1 MPRTVIYIILLAV
14 VVALSV
20 WGWLF
25 ITRCPQCKRHGLKE
39 TGTWDPA
46 TRQRRLRCKHCQFDV
61 WRTGRGGDTW
71 SE

>member
-1 MPRTVIYIILLAV
+1 MPRTVIYTILLAV

-39 TGTWDPA
+39 TGT
-46 TRQRRLRCKHCQFDV
+46 
-61 WRTGRGGDTW
+61 
-71 SE
+71 